1 MERATRPVRAPRL
14 PKAERRRQL
23 METARLIVR
32 EDGADRLT
40 LGRLADRAGV
50 SKPVVYDHFATR
62 SILLIDLYRWLDTE
76 RIDAFRAG
84 MAEGE
89 RTPTETV
96 ALLAEAFI
104 RCAADT
110 SSEVPAIGAAL
121 AGSEE
126 KAAVLQELFD
136 HCVRMFVSVLR
147 PHSAVAPDE
156 LDRRCI
162 GLVGAGEAL
171 AAAAVRGHA
180 SEAQAVAAFTSLIQ
194 GAMRTPAA

>member
-1 MERATRPVRAPRL
+1 MKTATSATRAPRL

-23 METARLIVR
+23 METARRIVR

-40 LGRLADRAGV
+40 LGHLAERAGL

-62 SILLIDLYRWLDTE
+62 SILLVELYRWLDRE
-76 RIDAFRAG
+76 RIDVFREG
-84 MAEGE
+84 MAVGP
-89 RTPTETV
+89 RTAAETV
-96 ALLAEAFI
+96 TLLAEAFI

-121 AGSEE
+121 TGSEE

-136 HCVRMFVSVLR
+136 HCVGMFVAVLQ
-147 PHSAVAPDE
+147 PQAAVPADE
-156 LDRRCI
+156 LGRRCI

-171 AAAAVRGHA
+171 AAATVRGQA
-180 SEAQAVAAFTSLIQ
+180 SEAQAVAAFVSLIE
-194 GAMRTPAA
+194 GAVRAPAA